1 LPVETVIEGNAART
15 IAFWFKGSPQ
25 NAWRYLFSFG
35 AENNRNA
42 FSGRICENGR
52 LGFMAHGFDEV
63 RCTGPQ
69 LDDGR
74 WHFVSLSYD
83 TQRLIAYVDGE
94 TPIWTTDIDGGLNT
108 LPTVARIGNHVGNSP
123 VELAGQID
131 EFRIF
136 DRALTPDEI
145 QAVHDADRNQMPPN
159 ALLARDGLSAQ
170 TAAVDCSRLLTDHP
184 QTESGVY
191 WLDPDGADGE
201 VVPVEVYCDM
211 TTDGGG
217 WAIIFRQEVPNMNS
231 TEIDY
236 TVNAAWLRS
245 TDHQVLIAHR
255 FVGQEVRGSYA
266 TFGMPQDWVNQSP
279 YRFEQSTVMVE
290 GKVDVGVVGDIRL
303 AYGRDSWSENECIIN
318 DGFGSNGNPHG
329 PAGKICLNVEG
340 APGHTHW
347 ARDRI
352 DGCGSSPAT
361 MGINDNPPCQG
372 WGFTIGTRPP
382 SP

>member
-1 LPVETVIEGNAART
+1 AAERGRVSLLTTEQVGGWYAAGFDHRFGFFCESTDRIPSGLIAHYNFEEILNDRVLDQGPRALHGVIDPDVGDDAVIVDDGVGRRAISLSGQNTRIQLPVETVIEGNAART

-145 QAVHDADRNQMPPN
+145 QAVHNADRNQMPPN

-170 TAAVDCSRLLTDHP
+170 TAAVDCSRLLVDHP
-184 QTESGVY
+184 ETES
-191 WLDPDGADGE
+191 
-201 VVPVEVYCDM
+201 
-211 TTDGGG
+211 
-217 WAIIFRQEVPNMNS
+217 
-231 TEIDY
+231 
-236 TVNAAWLRS
+236 
-245 TDHQVLIAHR
+245 
-255 FVGQEVRGSYA
+255 
-266 TFGMPQDWVNQSP
+266 
-279 YRFEQSTVMVE
+279 
-290 GKVDVGVVGDIRL
+290 
-303 AYGRDSWSENECIIN
+303 
-318 DGFGSNGNPHG
+318 
-329 PAGKICLNVEG
+329 
-340 APGHTHW
+340 
-347 ARDRI
+347 
-352 DGCGSSPAT
+352 
-361 MGINDNPPCQG
+361 
-372 WGFTIGTRPP
+372 
-382 SP
+382 